1 MNTDPYIRAH
11 QQRKGRD
18 ARARQ
23 HARAVPVE
31 TITALAALTLTRPD
45 RHTLADA
52 RISRCPSCGGW
63 CMDRTCGLCA
73 ADLAAIDRTGRG
85 VAA

>member
-23 HARAVPVE
+23 RARAVPVE
-31 TITALAALTLTRPD
+31 TITARAATLTRPD
-45 RHTLADA
+45 RHTIADA
-52 RISRCPSCGGW
+52 RISRCGSCGAW
-63 CMDRTCGLCA
+63 TWDAVCPVRCGAGMRWA
-73 ADLAAIDRTGRG
+73 A
-85 VAA
+85 